1 MLSLSLENNRKQ
13 PNLHQHKITEVKEM
27 TYIFKSKKENKSN
40 RTSTSSN
47 DSLSTNANSS
57 VEEERPFIKT
67 SISPLDSPIS
77 SLPQFKTLEPSLLN
91 SNYKQVIKEEQ
102 IKNHHLYLN
111 YTSLNINEAQRAILI
126 DWLVNVHL
134 FMNFS
139 DECLFLSVKI
149 VDSFLSKVHSF
160 HKSKL
165 QLLGL
170 VAILLSSKFIE
181 SCHPYMEDLCS
192 LCDNAYTEKEI
203 RFFEREVLKT
213 LDYSIEQDPIVNFF
227 DMLCLIFKFNL
238 NEYYMGKY
246 LLELTLLDSSFYK
259 YRRTLLA
266 FSAVYIVMKMNLER
280 HSNYKECFSY
290 LKNKESTEAQMKM
303 CGKQILHIMDKTK
316 ETNQYTSSLQKLNLK
331 IKEKKQEEDV
341 EMIL

>member
-1 MLSLSLENNRKQ
+1 MLSLSLEDNKKQ
-13 PNLHQHKITEVKEM
+13 SIQYQHKDTEDKEM
-27 TYIFKSKKENKSN
+27 TYIKKENKSN
-40 RTSTSSN
+40 RTSTSDISSN
-47 DSLSTNANSS
+47 DSLSTNANSF
-57 VEEERPFIKT
+57 VEEEKIFTKT

-77 SLPQFKTLEPSLLN
+77 SLPQFKSLEPSILN

-102 IKNHHLYLN
+102 IQNHHLHLN
-111 YTSLNINEAQRAILI
+111 YFSLNINEAHRAILI

-134 FMNFS
+134 YMNFS

-192 LCDNAYTEKEI
+192 LCDNAYTENEI
-203 RFFEREVLKT
+203 KSFERVVLQT
-213 LDYSIEQDPIVNFF
+213 LDYTIEQDPIVNFF

-259 YRRTLLA
+259 YSRTLIA
-266 FSAVYIVMKMNLER
+266 FSVVYIVMKMNLER
-280 HSNYKECFSY
+280 HSNYKQCFSY
-290 LKNKESTEAQMKM
+290 LKDKESTEAKMKM

-316 ETNQYTSSLQKLNLK
+316 ETNQYTSSFQKMNLK

>member
-57 VEEERPFIKT
+57 VEEERPFIKI

-134 FMNFS
+134 FLMSVSFS
-139 DECLFLSVKI
+139 
-149 VDSFLSKVHSF
+149 
-160 HKSKL
+160 
-165 QLLGL
+165 LL
-170 VAILLSSKFIE
+170 
-181 SCHPYMEDLCS
+181 
-192 LCDNAYTEKEI
+192 
-203 RFFEREVLKT
+203 R
-213 LDYSIEQDPIVNFF
+213 
-227 DMLCLIFKFNL
+227 
-238 NEYYMGKY
+238 
-246 LLELTLLDSSFYK
+246 
-259 YRRTLLA
+259 
-266 FSAVYIVMKMNLER
+266 
-280 HSNYKECFSY
+280 
-290 LKNKESTEAQMKM
+290 
-303 CGKQILHIMDKTK
+303 
-316 ETNQYTSSLQKLNLK
+316 
-331 IKEKKQEEDV
+331 
-341 EMIL
+341 